1 MDKHLNDSY
10 KLRLPPEL
18 KAQIAESAKTHN
30 RSMNADI
37 LLRLQQSFLSDS
49 SVTPLEIMQKA
60 EFFLAEA
67 MAMRSQVSEQL
78 DKLTALLAQQ
88 SAR

>member
-1 MDKHLNDSY
+1 
-10 KLRLPPEL
+10 
-18 KAQIAESAKTHN
+18 
-30 RSMNADI
+30 
-37 LLRLQQSFLSDS
+37 LLRLQQSFLNNS

-60 EFFLAEA
+60 ELFLAEA

-88 SAR
+88 SAK